1 MNKIVK
7 KKKNRIKKYELHK
20 RIKIKTFAKNPQN
33 GGTPAIDK
41 SVIMRILVKILV
53 DPKSLNEKSVL
64 VLKFVNWNNV
74 QNKIN
79 NDKL

>member
-1 MNKIVK
+1 MK
-7 KKKNRIKKYELHK
+7 
-20 RIKIKTFAKNPQN
+20 IKIFAKNPQN

-41 SVIMRILVKILV
+41 IVIIKIFVKIFV
-53 DPKSLNEKSVL
+53 DPKSLKEKRVF

-79 NDKL
+79 KDKL